1 MIIAAKSD
9 IGFGKKIKGSWLD
22 DSLRHVAVGH
32 AFSQAKGELTETIRV
47 DNPGEEAIRKVL
59 SCLNRVWFNPPQYCR
74 TTRDAAV
81 AIYQGSDSANTRF
94 LLNWGMTISAYP
106 FVGSVAEAVGR
117 LLKVQGVA
125 RIRDIRRRVNEKFG
139 DREFVQRIVRYD
151 ISSFLDWG
159 ALLENTVKGQYV
171 AGPKMLIDD
180 AAQVGWLTEALLHS
194 TTGSLA
200 LTHLRQHP
208 VLFPFQI
215 DEISAGLSVNSS
227 RLQTLRHSH
236 NADLITLRSK
246 EA

>member
-1 MIIAAKSD
+1 VITRAKSD
-9 IGFGKKIKGSWLD
+9 IGFGKKIKGAWLD
-22 DSLRHVAVGH
+22 DSLRHVAAGRTFPEVN
-32 AFSQAKGELTETIRV
+32 AELTEIIRL

-59 SCLNRVWFNPPQYCR
+59 SCLNRIWFDPPSYCR
-74 TTRDAAV
+74 ATRDAAV
-81 AIYQGSDSANTRF
+81 AIYKRSNSATTRF
-94 LLNWGMTISAYP
+94 LLNWGMAISAYP

-125 RIRDIRRRVNEKFG
+125 RISDIRRRVNEKFG

-159 ALLENTVKGQYV
+159 ALLENAVKGQYV
-171 AGPKMLIDD
+171 AGPKVFIDD

-215 DEISAGLSVNSS
+215 DEIGAGLSVNSS

-236 NADLITLRSK
+236 NAELVTLRSK